1 MRRVVDE
8 AFEALGTLVVV
19 VNDAGYGLRASVEE
33 ASDEQIRR
41 VIEAGDSRD
50 DVTHFD
56 RGVHTQGRH
65 RLPNAAGHL
74 RGAGPSPV
82 LAPTRGTNSSDPCQ
96 VVLRNGLFR
105 RRCGARL
112 TSSIQ

>member
-8 AFEALGTLVVV
+8 AFEALGTLDVV

-65 RLPNAAGHL
+65 RLRTPQATYAA
-74 RGAGPSPV
+74 RVRVPSSLPHV
-82 LAPTRGTNSSDPCQ
+82 GLTPRTLAKS
-96 VVLRNGLFR
+96 F
-105 RRCGARL
+105 
-112 TSSIQ
+112 